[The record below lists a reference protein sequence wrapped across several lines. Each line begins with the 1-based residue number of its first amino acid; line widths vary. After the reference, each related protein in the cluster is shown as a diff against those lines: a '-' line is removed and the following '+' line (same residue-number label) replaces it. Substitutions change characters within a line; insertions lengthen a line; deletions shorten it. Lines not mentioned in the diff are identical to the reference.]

1 MSNNSSPHVVPGGP
15 SNYGPPFGAN
25 FIPNLQYI
33 SNISQAQQGMVTF
46 AESTNFIVGEWIS
59 FRIPPS
65 NGMIQL
71 NNMQALIVAF
81 DTTNTVATIDVDTL
95 GYFPFI
101 SFSDPQMP
109 CIAVP
114 VGSGIPPGT
123 GFVTLEDAFD
133 NKPTL

>member
-1 MSNNSSPHVVPGGP
+1 MSSPYN

-33 SNISQAQQGMVTF
+33 ENISQAAQAVVTF
-46 AESTNFIVGEWIS
+46 TTNSNFTLWEWIS

-71 NNMQALIVAF
+71 NNQKALIV
-81 DTTNTVATIDVDTL
+81 DIDSNLITIDVDTRTF
-95 GYFPFI
+95 YPFI
-101 SFSDPQMP
+101 SVTDPQVP

-114 VGSGIPPGT
+114 AGSGIIQGQST
-123 GFVTLEDAFD
+123 TTLEDAFD
-133 NKPTL
+133 NQPVE